1 MVSSQQARP
10 YFGIDAP
17 PVIVANAALGVVGIT
32 ITAVSLAGIIDFAW
46 FGVLLIVGGAGTAA
60 LMLHSSL
67 RGKRRAREQQLDRL
81 ALRGDEGVLDLGCG
95 SGLLLIGAAARLTT
109 GKATGID
116 LWRTRD
122 QAGSNRKTCL
132 ENAARAGVADKIE
145 LVDGDMTKLPFPADS
160 FDLVTGCLS
169 VHNLHPG
176 SRRAECVSEAFR
188 VLRPGGK
195 LLLIDFSGTAQYVRL
210 AVEAGMADVDRSGLL
225 GGTFPPCRAVTAT
238 KPAQ

>member
-1 MVSSQQARP
+1 M
-10 YFGIDAP
+10 
-17 PVIVANAALGVVGIT
+17 IVANAALGFVGIA

-46 FGVLLIVGGAGTAA
+46 FGVLLIVGGSGTAA

-81 ALRGDEGVLDLGCG
+81 ALRGDEVVLDLGCG
-95 SGLLLIGAAARLTT
+95 SGLLLIGVAARLTT
-109 GKATGID
+109 GRATGID

-122 QAGSNRKTCL
+122 QAGSDRKTCL
-132 ENAARAGVADKIE
+132 ENAVRTGVADKIE
-145 LVDGDMTKLPFPADS
+145 LVDGDMAKLPFPSGS

-169 VHNLHPG
+169 VHNLHPD

-188 VLRPGGK
+188 VLRPGGR
-195 LLLIDFSGTAQYVRL
+195 LLLIDFSGTAQYARL
-210 AVEAGMADVDRSGLL
+210 AVEAGMTEVGRSGLL
-225 GGTFPPCRAVTAT
+225 GGMFPPCRAVTAT